1 MLPMQAGD
9 IPVTC
14 ADIQDVFTDVGF
26 KPSTSIEM
34 GMENLLT
41 GTSLIIR
48 LNSAADSATMLE
60 KIKLF

>member
-1 MLPMQAGD
+1 MQAGD

-34 GMENLLT
+34 GMEKFVDWYL
-41 GTSLIIR
+41 SYY
-48 LNSAADSATMLE
+48 
-60 KIKLF
+60 KIKQCGRFSNDVGEN